1 MSASRFSEK
10 GNKMYRI
17 GSKAKNMKS
26 FDGFLD
32 AIGYAKSLK
41 DSGVNGIVIECN
53 GNLTELDDI
62 L

>member
-1 MSASRFSEK
+1 
-10 GNKMYRI
+10 MYRI